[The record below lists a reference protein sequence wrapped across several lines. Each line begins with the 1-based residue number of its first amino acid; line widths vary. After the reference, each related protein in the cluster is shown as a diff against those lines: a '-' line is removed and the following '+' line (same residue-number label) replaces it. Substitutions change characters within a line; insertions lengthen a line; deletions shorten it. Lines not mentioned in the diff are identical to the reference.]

1 MSTEWVAVAAINTFL
16 QYIRPQAKIN
26 NNNNGSFLFSYM
38 TTLFDNRP
46 KHQTLQHFTYL
57 NFSYPCFTKVKN

>member
-1 MSTEWVAVAAINTFL
+1 MSTEWVAVAAIRTFL
-16 QYIRPQAKIN
+16 QYIRPQAKINNNN

-46 KHQTLQHFTYL
+46 KHQTLQHFT
-57 NFSYPCFTKVKN
+57 